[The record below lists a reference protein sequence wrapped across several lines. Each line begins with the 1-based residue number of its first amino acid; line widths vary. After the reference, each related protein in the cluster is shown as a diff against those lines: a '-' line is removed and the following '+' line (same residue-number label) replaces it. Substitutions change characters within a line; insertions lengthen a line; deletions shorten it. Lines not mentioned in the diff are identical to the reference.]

1 MIGFLRDFTKSWIF
15 QGVLVLLI
23 ASFAIYGLRD
33 VFSSQGTNAVVT
45 AGSRSVSD
53 NDFKRMFDNLK
64 KNAETQGQQ
73 APSPDD
79 FVNSGEYMGMI
90 EQVAQQTAVSAW
102 LDKLG
107 IKPSAK
113 LIVDQIS
120 KTPAFFSNVT
130 GRFDKDAY
138 RGMLY
143 QNGLTE
149 KTYEQELSDEIAV
162 AQYGDAALAGT
173 RAPRIA
179 AALSG
184 AFAAQT
190 RDASFFMISPETVAK
205 PGEPTDADLQAFYKD
220 HIKDLTIP
228 ELRTAEVV
236 KFDPT
241 EIANSIPAD
250 EDALKKAYAAEQ
262 STLGTAETRSFD
274 EITAPDMGKAGTIAA
289 ALKAGQSPD
298 AAAKANGGKV
308 ITYTGKA
315 KSDVP
320 DSKIADTAFAM
331 KTGDVSAP
339 VQGELGIGVVKMGEI
354 KAGSVPPYESV
365 RQKLLVEYQQNK
377 AKDKVNQLINDF
389 QKAHEAGQ
397 DFDATAARMGL
408 KPVPLQPM
416 TSDGRTATQ
425 GVDYSRFTAVVKDI
439 YDLQVNQSSDVDELG
454 NGQYFAV
461 KLLNIKPAGPP
472 SLEELKPKLAQA
484 WTMQKIASEVEA
496 GANQAQ
502 AELGQGKT
510 FAQVAA
516 DMHAQVQVM
525 TGIDTANTKK
535 QQLNDGMIGR
545 VFESKVG
552 ETFQSPVDRGH
563 IAIGRLDAIHQGDAA
578 AANVQAAGARKA
590 ISMSMLRDI
599 EDQTRKTART
609 STKTKTFP
617 NVAVR
622 ALGVTPADTSSSS
635 ASKAKS

>member
-1 MIGFLRDFTKSWIF
+1 MIGFLRNFTKSWIF

-23 ASFAIYGLRD
+23 ASFAVYGLRD
-33 VFSSQGTNAVVT
+33 VFSQQGTNSVVT

-53 NDFKRMFDNLK
+53 NDFKRMFDNYK
-64 KNAETQGQQ
+64 KNAEAQGQQ
-73 APSPDD
+73 APDPQS
-79 FVNSGEYMGMI
+79 FVDSGDYLQMI

-107 IKPSAK
+107 IRPSAK

-143 QNGLTE
+143 QSGLTE
-149 KTYEQELSDEIAV
+149 KTYEGELSDEIAV
-162 AQYGDAALAGT
+162 AQYGDAALAGMK
-173 RAPRIA
+173 APRIA
-179 AALSG
+179 SALSG

-190 RDASFFMISPETVAK
+190 RDASFFMISPDTVAK
-205 PGEPTDADLQAFYKD
+205 PGDPTDTDLQGFYKD

-228 ELRTAEVV
+228 ELRTAELV
-236 KFDPT
+236 KFDPA

-250 EDALKKAYAAEQ
+250 EDALKKMYTAEL

-274 EITAPDMGKAGTIAA
+274 EITAPDMGKANAIAA
-289 ALKAGQSPD
+289 ALKSGQSAD

-308 ITYTGKA
+308 LSYTGKA

-320 DSKIADTAFAM
+320 DATVANTAFAM
-331 KTGDVSAP
+331 KSGDVSAP
-339 VQGELGIGVVKMGEI
+339 VQGELNIGVIKMGDI
-354 KAGSVPPYESV
+354 KAGSAPSFDAV
-365 RQKLLVEYQQNK
+365 RPKLLSEYQQNK
-377 AKDKVNQLINDF
+377 AKDKINQMINDF

-397 DFDATAARMGL
+397 DFDATATRMGL
-408 KPVPLQPM
+408 KVLPLQPM
-416 TSDGRTATQ
+416 TSEGRTGGQA
-425 GVDYSRFTAVVKDI
+425 DYSRFTTVVKDI

-454 NGQYFAV
+454 GGQYFAV
-461 KLLNIKPAGPP
+461 KVTNIKPAGPP
-472 SLEELKPKLAQA
+472 SFEELKPKLAQA
-484 WTMQKIASEVEA
+484 WMVEKIASEVETA
-496 GANQAQ
+496 ATQAQ
-502 AELGQGKT
+502 TELGSGKT

-516 DMHAQVQVM
+516 DLHAPVQVM
-525 TGIDTANTKK
+525 AGIDTGNTKK

-563 IAIGRLDAIHQGDAA
+563 VAIGRLDAIHQGDAN
-578 AANVQAAGARKA
+578 AANTAAAGARKA
-590 ISMSMLRDI
+590 ISMSMLRDV
-599 EDQTRKTART
+599 EDQTRKTARAT
-609 STKTKTFP
+609 TKTKTFP
-617 NVAVR
+617 TVAVR
-622 ALGVTPADTSSSS
+622 ALGVTPTDTSSAS

>member
-1 MIGFLRDFTKSWIF
+1 MIGFLRNFTKSWIF

-33 VFSSQGTNAVVT
+33 VFSQQGTNAVVT
-45 AGSRSVSD
+45 AGTRSVSD
-53 NDFKRMFDNLK
+53 GDFKRMFDNYK
-64 KNAETQGQQ
+64 KNAESQGQQ
-73 APSPDD
+73 APDPQT
-79 FVNSGEYMGMI
+79 FVDSGDYLQMI
-90 EQVAQQTAVSAW
+90 EQIAQQTAVSAW

-107 IKPSAK
+107 IRPSAK

-143 QNGLTE
+143 QSGLTE
-149 KTYEQELSDEIAV
+149 KTYEGELSDEIAV
-162 AQYGDAALAGT
+162 AQYGDAALAGMK
-173 RAPRIA
+173 APRIS

-190 RDASFFMISPETVAK
+190 RDASFFMVSPETVAK
-205 PGEPTDADLQAFYKD
+205 PGEPTDADLQGFYKD

-250 EDALKKAYAAEQ
+250 EDALKKMYTAEQ

-274 EITAPDMGKAGTIAA
+274 EITAPDMGKANAIAA

-308 ITYTGKA
+308 ISYTGKA

-320 DSKIADTAFAM
+320 DATVANTAFAM

-339 VQGELGIGVVKMGEI
+339 VQGELNIGVVRMGEI
-354 KAGSVPPYESV
+354 KAGSVPSFDAV
-365 RQKLLVEYQQNK
+365 RPKLLVEYQQGK
-377 AKDKVNQLINDF
+377 AKDKINQMINDF

-416 TSDGRTATQ
+416 TAEGRTATQ
-425 GVDYSRFTAVVKDI
+425 GVDYSRFTQVVKDI

-454 NGQYFAV
+454 GGQYFAV
-461 KLLNIKPAGPP
+461 KVTNIKPAGPP

-484 WTMQKIASEVEA
+484 WTMEKIASEVEA
-496 GANQAQ
+496 AANQAQ
-502 AELGQGKT
+502 SELESGKT

-516 DMHAQVQVM
+516 DTHAQIQVM
-525 TGIDTANTKK
+525 TGIDTGNTKK

-563 IAIGRLDAIHQGDAA
+563 IAIGRLDAIHQGDAN
-578 AANVQAAGARKA
+578 AANIASAGARKA
-590 ISMSMLRDI
+590 ISMSMLRDV
-599 EDQTRKTART
+599 EDQTRKTARAT
-609 STKTKTFP
+609 TKTKTFP
-617 NVAVR
+617 TVAVR
-622 ALGVTPADTSSSS
+622 ALGVTPTDTSSAS